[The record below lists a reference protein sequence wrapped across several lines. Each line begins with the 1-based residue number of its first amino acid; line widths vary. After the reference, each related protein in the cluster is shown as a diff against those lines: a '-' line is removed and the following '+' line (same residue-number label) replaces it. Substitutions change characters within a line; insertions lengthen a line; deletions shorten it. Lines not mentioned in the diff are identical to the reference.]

1 MLMMGAGGSAQVVKT
16 GEKRGS
22 ACGREQ
28 RGVQRRQRQRA
39 RVDEAL
45 DQADIF
51 ACPRAQACRLQHE
64 KWPGLSVLSAL
75 GGRDCSS
82 LTCAVL

>member
-1 MLMMGAGGSAQVVKT
+1 MLMMGAGGSAQVLKT

-22 ACGREQ
+22 AC
-28 RGVQRRQRQRA
+28 GVQRRQRQRA